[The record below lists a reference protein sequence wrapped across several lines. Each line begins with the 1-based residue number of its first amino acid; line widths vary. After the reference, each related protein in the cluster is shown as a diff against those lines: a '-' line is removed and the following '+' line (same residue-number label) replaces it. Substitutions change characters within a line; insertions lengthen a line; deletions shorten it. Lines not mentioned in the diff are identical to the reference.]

1 MMVATNPGT
10 FRAMLRCQ
18 QELQRTLNR
27 LSLQAEDTHQTGE
40 TALWSKKIGEAGLK
54 QLYRIFVCTYK
65 GALQSN
71 NKLPGIKL
79 DYFKMTPECAKFL

>member
-27 LSLQAEDTHQTGE
+27 LSLQAEDSPDRRNRLVEQKNRGGGAE
-40 TALWSKKIGEAGLK
+40 TTVQDIR
-54 QLYRIFVCTYK
+54 LYI
-65 GALQSN
+65 
-71 NKLPGIKL
+71 
-79 DYFKMTPECAKFL
+79 